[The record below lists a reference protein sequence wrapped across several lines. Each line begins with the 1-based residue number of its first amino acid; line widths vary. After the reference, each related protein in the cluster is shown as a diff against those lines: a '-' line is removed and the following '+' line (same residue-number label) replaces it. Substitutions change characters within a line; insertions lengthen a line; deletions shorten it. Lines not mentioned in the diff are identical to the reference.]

1 MQLNFFDNPWF
12 PNVLEL
18 ERKEDLKRRPDTYGH
33 VWLAD
38 FLEYPEGSFFLRE
51 INKAKDEELQL
62 ANNLGFFSGS
72 DSNPLIK
79 KAKADHAVTV
89 YKREGLEGRMKQ
101 LNIEINAAKKA
112 EEAEKVALIEEVEGG
127 K

>member
-1 MQLNFFDNPWF
+1 M
-12 PNVLEL
+12 
-18 ERKEDLKRRPDTYGH
+18 
-33 VWLAD
+33 
-38 FLEYPEGSFFLRE
+38 
-51 INKAKDEELQL
+51 
-62 ANNLGFFSGS
+62 
-72 DSNPLIK
+72 IK